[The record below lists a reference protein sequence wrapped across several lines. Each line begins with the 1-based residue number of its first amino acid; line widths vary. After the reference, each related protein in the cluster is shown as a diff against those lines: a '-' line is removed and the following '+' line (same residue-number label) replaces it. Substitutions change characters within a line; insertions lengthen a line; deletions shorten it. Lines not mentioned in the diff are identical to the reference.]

1 LHDAI
6 TAEKAGVPAAA
17 IITDRF
23 AETAKMMAQVSGM
36 PDYPFAVIAH
46 PISNNNEA
54 VLKEKAE
61 SALRQCVGLLLRQ
74 RA

>member
-1 LHDAI
+1 
-6 TAEKAGVPAAA
+6 
-17 IITDRF
+17 
-23 AETAKMMAQVSGM
+23 MMAQVSGV

-74 RA
+74 RE